1 MFGPWA
7 GKIPWRRKWQS
18 TLVFLPGESH
28 GQRSLA
34 GCSPWGHKEWDTAH
48 THTHTRCHI
57 LHTEY
62 NYVIYS
68 ASYLSVI
75 VYYPMFHSD
84 N

>member
-1 MFGPWA
+1 MDREA
-7 GKIPWRRKWQS
+7 WQAAVLGVTKS
-18 TLVFLPGESH
+18 GT
-28 GQRSLA
+28 Q
-34 GCSPWGHKEWDTAH
+34 H